1 MDKSSLI
8 VGCKVI
14 FRSVHG
20 DFFINGWEAVIE
32 EILILS
38 TDAVFPQKTAYLIK
52 FTNNNR
58 LTWCRGDELTL
69 VPC

>member
-1 MDKSSLI
+1 MDKSSL
-8 VGCKVI
+8 VVSSRVVFK
-14 FRSVHG
+14 SVHG
-20 DFFINGWEAVIE
+20 DFFINGWEAVIQ
-32 EILILS
+32 EIQILS

-52 FTNNNR
+52 FINNER